1 MKKIISLLF
10 ICVTIFI
17 TSYATVSANN
27 GSINLLQNLNIMNG
41 YEDGSLRLENT
52 VSRAEFTKMIVSAS
66 KYKSYVATSIFVSP
80 FIDVTHKHWAAP
92 YILVALENKMISGY
106 LDATFKPE
114 NTVSYE
120 EAVTVVL
127 KTLGYTDD
135 DFGSSWPYGQIG
147 IANQIGITK
156 GLTCTVGQEMT
167 RGDVA
172 TLIGNMLVAKTKDNT
187 NYAETIGYKLSE
199 NVEIVSIDNSGNVFT
214 NEGTFGVK
222 YKIDNA
228 FVGTK
233 GTLVLNQQSET
244 IGFVS
249 EKTTSGSTQTYIV
262 NTIVDDS
269 IITYVDGVRNEL
281 RIPDSAV
288 LYKDNTKTTFGEIKR
303 SIQENDTLSIRY
315 NEYGAIHYVTLNAD
329 NSSILTES
337 SLTKYVLYTTLND
350 AVLAY
355 NNGKLCQLALED
367 STTTYKDNEKT
378 TFGTAK
384 ANLKMGD
391 ILNVK
396 YNDSN
401 QISYVSVENG
411 IFDGPKTVAS
421 QSWDTTFNID
431 LSSVSIIRNGVQCDK
446 EEIQINDILYYSSDL
461 NIIFAYCNTVTGV
474 YQKATPN
481 KDTPTSITLSGVEYS
496 IESVSAFNKLS
507 SSGKYNFGDSI
518 TLLLGKD
525 GKIADVATQGANNT
539 SSLVG
544 YVAEIGAKEFTVNGK
559 STKDYY
565 AKIVSADGTAVDY
578 KMKTSSNNYK
588 NSIVKVKF
596 EDGYAKLS
604 RVSEKADLSGIF
616 NYENMTLG
624 KHLISSNV
632 KILDVYSNSSSDAGL
647 YVSVYPQRID
657 GVFLSQN
664 NVLYYEE
671 DDKSRITKLIL
682 KNVTGD
688 MLKYGIMI
696 KAQNTTYED
705 YMEGTYKYDIGGTV
719 YELDT
724 SDRLYTSVQSGT
736 PMKVVIE
743 NEELKSMQSLYL
755 VKGRLSSLNYTS
767 AQIGNDTY
775 PISADVCVYVK
786 NYYGTYLIMN
796 LSDLINNLDKYSVS
810 AYYDKSAKS
819 GGCIRVLVVS
829 EK

>member
-1 MKKIISLLF
+1 MKKIISLF
-10 ICVTIFI
+10 ICVIIFI

-41 YEDGSLRLENT
+41 YEDGNLRLENT
-52 VSRAEFTKMIVSAS
+52 VSRAEFTKMMVSAS

-120 EAVTVVL
+120 EAITVVL

-167 RGDVA
+167 RGDIA
-172 TLIGNMLVAKTKDNT
+172 ILIGNMLVAKTKDNT

-281 RIPDSAV
+281 RIPDSTV
-288 LYKDNTKTTFGEIKR
+288 LYKDNTKTTFGEIKS

-411 IFDGPKTVAS
+411 IFDGPKTVTS
-421 QSWDTTFNID
+421 QNWDSAFNID
-431 LSSVSIIRNGVQCDK
+431 LTSTSIIRNGVQCEK

-461 NIIFAYCNTVTGV
+461 NIIFAYCNSVTGV

-496 IESVSAFNKLS
+496 IESIAAFNKLS
-507 SSGKYNFGDSI
+507 SNGKYNLGDSI

-525 GKIADVATQGANNT
+525 GKIADVATQGT
-539 SSLVG
+539 STSSSLVG
-544 YVAEIGAKEFTVNGK
+544 YVAEIGAKEFTADGK
-559 STKDYY
+559 STKEYY

-604 RVSEKADLSGIF
+604 RVSEKTDLSGIF

-657 GVFLSQN
+657 GVSLSSS

-671 DDKSRITKLIL
+671 DDKGRITKLIL

-696 KAQNTTYED
+696 KAQNVSEED
-705 YMEGTYKYDIGGTV
+705 YMAGTYKYDLGGTV
-719 YELDT
+719 YDMET
-724 SDRLYTSVQSGT
+724 TDRLYTSVSSGT
-736 PMKVVIE
+736 PIKVVLE
-743 NEELKSMQSLYL
+743 NEEVKSLQSLSSIN
-755 VKGRLSSLNYTS
+755 GSLSSLTHTS
-767 AQIGNDTY
+767 AKIGGNTY
-775 PISADVCVYVK
+775 PVSSNVCVYVK
-786 NYYGTYLIMN
+786 NYYGTYLIMA
-796 LSDLINNLDKYSVS
+796 LSDLINNLDEYSVS

-819 GGCIRVLVVS
+819 GGCVRVLVVR

>member
-1 MKKIISLLF
+1 MKRILSVILFTTIILSS
-10 ICVTIFI
+10 FI
-17 TSYATVSANN
+17 TASANN
-27 GSINLLQNLNIMNG
+27 GSINLLQNLSIMNG

-214 NEGTFGVK
+214 NEGTFSTK

-281 RIPDSAV
+281 RIPDSTV
-288 LYKDNTKTTFGEIKR
+288 LYKDNTKTTFGEIKS

-496 IESVSAFNKLS
+496 IESVTAFNKLS
-507 SSGKYNFGDSI
+507 SSGKYNLGDSI

-525 GKIADVATQGANNT
+525 GKVADVATQET
-539 SSLVG
+539 STSSSLVG
-544 YVAEIGAKEFTVNGK
+544 YVAEIGTKEFTSNGK
-559 STKDYY
+559 STKEYY

-578 KMKTSSNNYK
+578 KMKTSSSYSK
-588 NSIVKVKF
+588 NSVVKVKF
-596 EDGYAKLS
+596 EDGYAKIS
-604 RVSEKADLSGIF
+604 KINNNTSLSGIF
-616 NYENMTLG
+616 DYENKKIG
-624 KHLISSNV
+624 SKLISSNV
-632 KILDVYSNSSSDAGL
+632 KILDVYSSNSSDATL
-647 YVSVYPQRID
+647 YTSVYPQRID
-657 GVFLSQN
+657 GVTLSKDSI
-664 NVLYYEE
+664 LYYEE
-671 DDKSRITKLIL
+671 DDKGRITKLIL

-696 KAQNTTYED
+696 KATNIADD
-705 YMEGTYKYDIGGTV
+705 YYLGGTYKYDLNGTE
-719 YELDT
+719 YELETTDKVYT
-724 SDRLYTSVQSGT
+724 SISSGMPIKVVCENDEVKTIQSLTKANGSIADLSYTSVKISGNSF
-736 PMKVVIE
+736 PV
-743 NEELKSMQSLYL
+743 
-755 VKGRLSSLNYTS
+755 SSN
-767 AQIGNDTY
+767 
-775 PISADVCVYVK
+775 VCVYVR
-786 NYYGTYLIMN
+786 NYSGTYLTMN
-796 LSDLINNLDKYSVS
+796 LGDLINNIGEYSVS
-810 AYYDKSAKS
+810 AYYDKGAKS
-819 GGCIRVLVVS
+819 GGCIRVFVVT
-829 EK
+829 KK